1 MRPNRKL
8 VRKLYKLCYKAL
20 KDDLGI
26 NAASNSKH
34 KDMIK
39 PLIYISINNASAE
52 SLKYTKGFP
61 SPDTLLRRLES
72 LNLSHVVDALN
83 SANRVVLTG
92 HARDGM
98 KMAID
103 FTEEPYYGKLDM
115 YVTRSKYKSGTYTF
129 HTFATISVVGKDE
142 KEKLTLYS
150 LPVTMLDNKEDIVK
164 KLLEN
169 SPRPSVLLMD
179 RGFFKT
185 EMIKLLESM
194 GINFIMPAVRNE
206 RIKRMLD
213 EYAKGNIPSVIE
225 YEMGS
230 KVYLIIAR
238 KKGSREEDKPVDKF
252 IAFITNI
259 KFDDP
264 QRIVDIIP
272 EEYRWGIETSYR
284 VEDGFEAKTTS
295 SSFTLRVIYFMLSI
309 TLYNLWI
316 LTRVEVQGT
325 ALTVYFFKH
334 MVEMEIT
341 LSRLGPPK

>member
-83 SANRVVLTG
+83 SANRVILTG
-92 HARDGM
+92 YAKDGM

-115 YVTRSKYKSGTYTF
+115 YVTRSKYKSGTDRS

-142 KEKLTLYS
+142 KERLTLYS
-150 LPVTMLDNKEDIVK
+150 LPVTMLDTKEDIVK

-169 SPRPSVLLMD
+169 SPRPPFGI
-179 RGFFKT
+179 GF
-185 EMIKLLESM
+185 
-194 GINFIMPAVRNE
+194 
-206 RIKRMLD
+206 
-213 EYAKGNIPSVIE
+213 GN
-225 YEMGS
+225 
-230 KVYLIIAR
+230 
-238 KKGSREEDKPVDKF
+238 
-252 IAFITNI
+252 
-259 KFDDP
+259 
-264 QRIVDIIP
+264 
-272 EEYRWGIETSYR
+272 
-284 VEDGFEAKTTS
+284 TTS
-295 SSFTLRVIYFMLSI
+295 VYKNFSIRYFI
-309 TLYNLWI
+309 
-316 LTRVEVQGT
+316 E
-325 ALTVYFFKH
+325 
-334 MVEMEIT
+334 
-341 LSRLGPPK
+341 